1 MRKNNDVFVDY
12 KQLKTCVSIIM
23 VLDHYGW
30 LRQLKGTGNTV
41 RSCCPIHNGSNDK
54 QFVVNIRNNTWCCFG
69 DCRKGGSIL
78 ELVAEIEKIE
88 IREAAV
94 RIASWFSL
102 SSPHSPARSSIVMSD
117 NQKPTHKVFTVR
129 DSEEEGGKAFWTRLG
144 TAWAH
149 KDGKGFN
156 IALDALP
163 LNGRLV
169 LREFTEEDEKGDD
182 DGKRNVARV
191 DFKKR

>member
-1 MRKNNDVFVDY
+1 
-12 KQLKTCVSIIM
+12 M

-30 LRQLKGTGNTV
+30 VRELKGTGNTV
-41 RSCCPIHNGSNDK
+41 RSTCPIHNGSNDK

-78 ELVAEIEKIE
+78 ELVSEIEKIT

-94 RIASWFSL
+94 RIASWFPLSL
-102 SSPHSPARSSIVMSD
+102 PHGSARSSAVMSD
-117 NQKPTHKVFTVR
+117 NQKPTHKVFVV
-129 DSEEEGGKAFWTRLG
+129 EERGEGDDADAFWTRVG
-144 TAWAH
+144 SAWAH

-156 IALDALP
+156 VVLSALP
-163 LNGRLV
+163 VNGRLV
-169 LREFTEEDEKGDD
+169 LRTFTEDD
-182 DGKRNVARV
+182 DKGANDKSVRRV

>member
-12 KQLKTCVSIIM
+12 KHLKTCVSIIM

-30 LRQLKGTGNTV
+30 VRQLKGTGNTV

-78 ELVAEIEKIE
+78 ELVAELEKIE

-94 RIASWFSL
+94 RIASWFPL
-102 SSPHSPARSSIVMSD
+102 SSPHSPARSSTVMSD
-117 NQKPTHKVFTVR
+117 NQKPTHKVFVVEDR
-129 DSEEEGGKAFWTRLG
+129 EAKAKTAMRSGRASARPGPTKTAKASTSCSRRL
-144 TAWAH
+144 
-149 KDGKGFN
+149 
-156 IALDALP
+156 P
-163 LNGRLV
+163 VNGRLV
-169 LREFTEEDEKGDD
+169 LRTFTEEDDKGDND
-182 DGKRNVARV
+182 KSVRRV